1 MEKQD
6 VPTCESIIRRLD
18 SIEHALV
25 GLLLAVERI
34 TDSLPSLSEGK
45 TMTMGRFCMELGIS
59 PERLKALYWEYCLPI
74 DPPYRSDGHN
84 PKYSQDDLKTCRQVI
99 SEQTAKRSKNFVS
112 DLEQECGK

>member
-1 MEKQD
+1 MNKQET
-6 VPTCESIIRRLD
+6 PSCENIIRRLD

-25 GLLLAVERI
+25 GLSLEVERI
-34 TDSLPSLSEGK
+34 MESLPSISSGK

-99 SEQTAKRSKNFVS
+99 SEQTAKRSKNFVP
-112 DLEQECGK
+112 DLEQEYGK

>member
-1 MEKQD
+1 MDKREA
-6 VPTCESIIRRLD
+6 PSCENIIRRLD
-18 SIEHALV
+18 TIENSLV
-25 GLLLAVERI
+25 GLSLAVDRI
-34 TDSLPSLSEGK
+34 MESLPSLSSGK

-99 SEQTAKRSKNFVS
+99 SEQTAKRSKNFVP
-112 DLEQECGK
+112 DLEQEYGK